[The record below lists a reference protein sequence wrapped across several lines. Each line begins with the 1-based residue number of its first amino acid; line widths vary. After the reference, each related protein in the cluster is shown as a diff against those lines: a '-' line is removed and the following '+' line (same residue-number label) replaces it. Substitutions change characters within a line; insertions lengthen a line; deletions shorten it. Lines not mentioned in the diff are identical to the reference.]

1 MVDTNTKI
9 QIINTNKSLLETSAI
24 SNGSIYFVQDTKEL
38 FYDYNSIRSSITD
51 ILILA
56 TEADRTSVLF
66 TPLNKFYFVLET
78 NALWLYRDGTWY
90 QVSGATEDIKSLL
103 DKKADKADVYTKA
116 EVDSLVSAVYRV
128 KGSVATFDALPTEN
142 NAVGDVYN
150 ILDTGA
156 NYVFTEEGWDK
167 LSEVIDLS
175 GYVEKEEGKS
185 LIADSEIERLAGV
198 TNYDDTA
205 VLEAI
210 GTKQDALTAGENIEI
225 KDNVISVTPIVT
237 FRKWSEE

>member
-9 QIINTNKSLLETSAI
+9 QIINTNKSLLENAAI

-38 FYDYNSIRSSITD
+38 FYDYNSTRSSITD

-90 QVSGATEDIKSLL
+90 KVSGATEDIKALL
-103 DKKADKADVYTKA
+103 DEKANKADVYTKA

-142 NAVGDVYN
+142 VMVGDVYN

-156 NYVFTEEGWDK
+156 NYVYTEEGWDR

-175 GYVEKEEGKS
+175 GYVEKEDGKS
-185 LIADSEIERLAGV
+185 LISDAEIERLAGV

-205 VLEAI
+205 VQAAI
-210 GTKQDALTAGENIEI
+210 ATKQDKLTAGENIEI
-225 KDNVISVTPIVT
+225 ADNVISVSPIVT